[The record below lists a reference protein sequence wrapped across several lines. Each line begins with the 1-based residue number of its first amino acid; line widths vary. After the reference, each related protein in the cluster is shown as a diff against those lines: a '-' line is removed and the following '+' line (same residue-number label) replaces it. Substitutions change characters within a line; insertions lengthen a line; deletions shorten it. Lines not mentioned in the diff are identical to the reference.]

1 MQLTPEIKAQ
11 LEQQK
16 QQCVFCKLISG
27 EMEAKTVFEDKKT
40 MAMLDIYPA
49 VKGHLLYLPKEHY
62 PLMPYLPP
70 EEFQH
75 FFGILPELLK
85 AVKEGM
91 AAPAMNVLISN
102 GGVAGQQASHFSVH
116 ILPRDDGDGFYNF
129 LFDENKQLNADQ
141 LNILQRNFPMLMG
154 NHFQKNPAG
163 WHQGAG
169 EMPRFLKD
177 ISKKNQ
183 VIYEDEKVLAVII
196 QPGAAPGQMRIYSK
210 TEERDAY
217 KLSAEDMTHLFYA
230 ASYAASLLFEGLKA
244 QGTNILLRS
253 GYTDDNRLG
262 RLCIDIL
269 PRKEGDAFQG
279 MFWKQKQ
286 PSYNIDDVK
295 SRIKEHTWKIGMKQQ
310 RKKAA
315 AEPRK
320 IIAQEK
326 KTGRH
331 EIKDAI
337 ERLKG

>member
-11 LEQQK
+11 LDQQK

-27 EMEAKTVFEDKKT
+27 EMEAKTVFEDKT
-40 MAMLDIYPA
+40 TIAMVDIYPA

-75 FFGILPELLK
+75 FFGILPEPLK

-116 ILPRDDGDGFYNF
+116 LLPRDDGDGFYNF

-154 NHFQKNPAG
+154 NHFQKNPAE

-169 EMPRFLKD
+169 ETPSFLKE
-177 ISKKNQ
+177 ICKKYK
-183 VIYEDEKVLAVII
+183 VIYEDEKLAAVIV
-196 QPGAAPGQMRIYSK
+196 QPGAASGQIRIYSK

-217 KLSAEDMTHLFYA
+217 KLSAEDMTHMFYA
-230 ASYAASLLFEGLKA
+230 ASYAASLLFAGFMAHGSYVASRAGSVL
-244 QGTNILLRS
+244 GN
-253 GYTDDNRLG
+253 GLG
-262 RLCIDIL
+262 RFVIDI
-269 PRKEGDAFQG
+269 F
-279 MFWKQKQ
+279 
-286 PSYNIDDVK
+286 
-295 SRIKEHTWKIGMKQQ
+295 SR
-310 RKKAA
+310 
-315 AEPRK
+315 
-320 IIAQEK
+320 
-326 KTGRH
+326 
-331 EIKDAI
+331 
-337 ERLKG
+337 